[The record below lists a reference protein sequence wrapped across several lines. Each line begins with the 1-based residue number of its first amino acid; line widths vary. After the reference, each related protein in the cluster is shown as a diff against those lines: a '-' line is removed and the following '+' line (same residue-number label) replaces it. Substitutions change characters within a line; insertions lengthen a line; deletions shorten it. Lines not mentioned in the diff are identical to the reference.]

1 MNFSNYS
8 TRKWQHARGDAKR
21 GAESHNRQFDVI
33 LSCITKIWHYLAVV
47 YFRRQLN
54 GLMVLIIIHSIK
66 TLLRVSYFSFKT
78 VRVIN

>member
-8 TRKWQHARGDAKR
+8 TKKWQHARGDVKR

-33 LSCITKIWHYLAVV
+33 LNCITKIWHYLAVV

-78 VRVIN
+78 VQVIN